1 MKVIRELSKETDLK
15 DINQIYV
22 KGHKLAVRYSAGTIL
37 TFADCIVDS
46 ECENSLQDAADAKV
60 KDCFVLENNTL
71 YAKDGELVVID
82 SVVQDKVGV
91 IAECEVAEKDGKKF
105 FGSYSLLDDSF
116 KEMVIAG
123 ENVYEV
129 E

>member
-15 DINQIYV
+15 DINQIYE

-60 KDCFVLENNTL
+60 KDYFVLENNTL
-71 YAKDGELVVID
+71 YARDGELVVID